1 VTFAALFLLG
11 DPVSHSL
18 SPEMHSRAMRW
29 AGARGAFV
37 PIRVG
42 ARSVGASL
50 EALAR
55 LGFLGGNVT
64 VPHKE
69 RVLPLLGRVTG
80 RAREIGAVN
89 VLASRASRGRRPG
102 GGYEGDNT
110 DGQGFLD
117 ALRLRAGFAVRGR
130 RVLVVG
136 AGGAARAVLHAVVGA
151 GAREVVVLNRSA
163 ARSRSLARAARAW
176 GGATRVA
183 DGPLSA
189 ARDWA
194 RPRGGERFDL
204 IVNATTVGLRGE
216 RSTVVPQAVIAAAR
230 VVADLPYGARET
242 HLVRSARR
250 CGARVVDGLD
260 VLVGQGRLSFECWFG
275 VVPPWETLAREVRAA
290 WSRRLRARG

>member
-18 SPEMHSRAMRW
+18 SPEMQARAMRW
-29 AGARGAFV
+29 KGVRGAFV

-42 ARSVGASL
+42 ARSLGASL
-50 EALAR
+50 AALAR

-69 RVLPLLGRVTG
+69 RMLPLLERVTG

-89 VLASRASRGRRPG
+89 VLASRASRGARR
-102 GGYEGDNT
+102 GYEGDNT

-136 AGGAARAVLHAVVGA
+136 AGGAARAILHAIVGD
-151 GAREVVVLNRSA
+151 GAREVIVLNRSA
-163 ARSRSLARAARAW
+163 ARASSLARAARAW
-176 GGATRVA
+176 EGASRVA
-183 DGPLSA
+183 HGPLSA

-216 RSTVVPQAVIAAAR
+216 RSILVPRAILAGAR
-230 VVADLPYGARET
+230 VVADLPYGAHET
-242 HLVRSARR
+242 HLVRAARGE
-250 CGARVVDGLD
+250 GARVVDGLD
-260 VLVGQGRLSFECWFG
+260 VLVGQGRLSFERWFG
-275 VVPPWETLAREVRAA
+275 VVPPWEPLAREVRAA
-290 WSRRLRARG
+290 WKRRHGALG